1 MYKDFQAYL
10 QNELNSIK
18 EAGLYKEE
26 RVIVTPQGPEITLQD
41 GTKALNFCANNYLGL
56 ADSKE
61 LVNAAKEAL
70 DTHGYGMASVR
81 FICGTG
87 EPLLNEQDAIISDSL
102 NHASIID
109 GVRLCKAKRYRYANA
124 DMAEL
129 EKCLQEAQAQ
139 RHRIIVTDGV
149 FSMDGNVCPLD
160 KIHALA
166 EKYNAMV
173 MVDESHSAGVVGKT
187 GRGVTERY
195 NLRGQIEII
204 TGTLGKAFGG
214 SVGGFTTGKKEII
227 AMLRQRSRPYLFSNS
242 IPPMIAAAGIRMFDM
257 MKESN
262 ELQDRLHE
270 NTEYFIGKMKAAG
283 FDIKPTES
291 AICAVMLYDAKLSQE
306 MAARLQDEGIFVT
319 GFYYPVVPKDQARIR
334 VQVSAGH
341 KKEHLD
347 RCVAAFTK
355 IGKELGVLK

>member
-87 EPLLNEQDAIISDSL
+87 DLQKKLEAKIAEFFGTEDTILYAACFDANGGVFEPLLNDQDAIISDSL

-129 EKCLQEAQAQ
+129 EGPASPY
-139 RHRIIVTDGV
+139 HRYRRCILDG
-149 FSMDGNVCPLD
+149 
-160 KIHALA
+160 
-166 EKYNAMV
+166 
-173 MVDESHSAGVVGKT
+173 
-187 GRGVTERY
+187 
-195 NLRGQIEII
+195 
-204 TGTLGKAFGG
+204 
-214 SVGGFTTGKKEII
+214 
-227 AMLRQRSRPYLFSNS
+227 RQRLPSR
-242 IPPMIAAAGIRMFDM
+242 
-257 MKESN
+257 
-262 ELQDRLHE
+262 QDPRPRRE
-270 NTEYFIGKMKAAG
+270 
-283 FDIKPTES
+283 
-291 AICAVMLYDAKLSQE
+291 
-306 MAARLQDEGIFVT
+306 
-319 GFYYPVVPKDQARIR
+319 
-334 VQVSAGH
+334 VQCHGYG
-341 KKEHLD
+341 
-347 RCVAAFTK
+347 R
-355 IGKELGVLK
+355 

>member
-1 MYKDFQAYL
+1 
-10 QNELNSIK
+10 
-18 EAGLYKEE
+18 
-26 RVIVTPQGPEITLQD
+26 
-41 GTKALNFCANNYLGL
+41 
-56 ADSKE
+56 
-61 LVNAAKEAL
+61 
-70 DTHGYGMASVR
+70 
-81 FICGTG
+81 
-87 EPLLNEQDAIISDSL
+87 
-102 NHASIID
+102 
-109 GVRLCKAKRYRYANA
+109 
-124 DMAEL
+124 MAEL

-173 MVDESHSAGVVGKT
+173 MVDESHSAGVVGKTGRGVTERYNLVGKT

-257 MKESN
+257 MQESN

-270 NTEYFIGKMKAAG
+270 NTDYFISKMKAAG

-291 AICAVMLYDAKLSQE
+291 AICAVMLYDAKLSQQ